1 MQHAGPP
8 LGFAITR
15 LATGPQVHYA
25 EQGDPGGEPIVFVH
39 PHADSW
45 FSFSRVLAL
54 LPARCHAYA
63 LDQRGHGD
71 SERPACCYAIDD
83 FAADIV
89 AFLDAV
95 GITRATLVGHS
106 ASGFIARR
114 VAETHPER
122 VARLVLINCAV
133 TLPTQVRREMQAA
146 VQTLQDPLPVA
157 FVRELHAI
165 VAHVPLPEPIFERLV
180 AQSLKA
186 PARVWR
192 DGLEGL
198 LGFDDAAELGRI
210 VAPTLLLWGE
220 RDGMFSREEQER
232 LAAAIPGARLQVVPE
247 TGHSPHLERPEQVA
261 DVLDA
266 FMRAA

>member
-1 MQHAGPP
+1 
-8 LGFAITR
+8 
-15 LATGPQVHYA
+15 
-25 EQGDPGGEPIVFVH
+25 
-39 PHADSW
+39 
-45 FSFSRVLAL
+45 
-54 LPARCHAYA
+54 

-71 SERPACCYAIDD
+71 SEHPACCYTIDD

-95 GITRATLVGHS
+95 EIERTTLVGHS
-106 ASGFIARR
+106 ASGFTARR
-114 VAETHPER
+114 VAETHPDR

-133 TLPTQVRREMQAA
+133 TLPPQVRREMQAA

-157 FVRELHAI
+157 YVRELHAS
-165 VAHVPLPEPIFERLV
+165 VAHVPLPGPVFERLV

-186 PARVWR
+186 PAHVWKSAL
-192 DGLEGL
+192 GGL

-232 LAAAIPGARLQVVPE
+232 LAAAIHGASLQVVPE
-247 TGHSPHLERPEQVA
+247 TGHSPHLERPERIA

-266 FMRAA
+266 FMRAT